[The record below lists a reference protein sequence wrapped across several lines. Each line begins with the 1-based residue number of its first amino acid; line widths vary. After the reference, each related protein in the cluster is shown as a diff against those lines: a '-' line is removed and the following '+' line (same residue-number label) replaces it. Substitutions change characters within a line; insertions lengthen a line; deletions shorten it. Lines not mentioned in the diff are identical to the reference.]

1 MKTPNIFIVFL
12 YYLLVSIYISDFYKK
27 IKEYFNKNRRNIII
41 AICLLLIAFVGFNI
55 NKGKLKIYF
64 IDVGQGDATLIVT
77 PKNKKILI
85 DGGGDEQNDVGKNTL
100 LPYLLDRKI
109 KSLDYIIISHF
120 DSDHCLAAMCVM
132 EKIEVKNVII
142 GKQFEEN
149 ENLEKFIEIINEK
162 KINLI
167 MTNEDEKILIEN
179 DLYFDVLW
187 PENNRKILENSINN
201 NALVL
206 KLNYINK
213 NSFTMLFTGDI
224 EKETENI
231 LVKKYQNTNILN
243 SQILK
248 VAHHGSDTSSTEEFI
263 KYVSPK
269 ISLIGVGK
277 DNSYGHPSK
286 KTLENLTK
294 IRFENI

>member
-12 YYLLVSIYISDFYKK
+12 YYLLVSIYISGFYKK
-27 IKEYFNKNRRNIII
+27 IKENFNKNRKNIII
-41 AICLLLIAFVGFNI
+41 VICLFLSAFVGFNI

-100 LPYLLDRKI
+100 LPYLLDRNI

-120 DSDHCLAAMCVM
+120 DSDHCMAAMYVM
-132 EKIEVKNVII
+132 EKIEIKNVIV

-149 ENLEKFIEIINEK
+149 ENLESFIEIINKK

-167 MTNEDEKILIEN
+167 TANEDEKIVIEN

-213 NSFTMLFTGDI
+213 NSFAMLFTGDI

-248 VAHHGSDTSSTEEFI
+248 VAHHGSDTSSTEKFI
-263 KYVSPK
+263 KLVSPK